1 VPLGVAGAPVVSA
14 GLLFG
19 GHVHGHLV
27 PARAVVEQFVP
38 PRCQRRGRAQVICLR
53 VAVGGN
59 RRVERDVGRRRRAL
73 DDRPQPVV
81 ERSDLR
87 PQPGAAPLLLAVA
100 CPFAHPRARVE
111 TTQTS
116 AMVVRLRMSL
126 RITGLLLRRL
136 HRHARSDAHTGKK
149 RVAWRTGSG
158 ACPWSCVTRSPSA
171 ATRMPVGTAWLV
183 SSSRS
188 GRTRRRR
195 ADRSTASQRS
205 TQHIAS
211 PARHLRRTPRRQ
223 ARVTPAC
230 GPAARPPRGS
240 APN

>member
-1 VPLGVAGAPVVSA
+1 
-14 GLLFG
+14 
-19 GHVHGHLV
+19 
-27 PARAVVEQFVP
+27 
-38 PRCQRRGRAQVICLR
+38 
-53 VAVGGN
+53 
-59 RRVERDVGRRRRAL
+59 VERDVGRRRRAL

-87 PQPGAAPLLLAVA
+87 PQPGAAPTVTTKRRPPSFTSTSTPLRPRFQPLKLPPTLTYLTHAAGLGEACAAPLLLAVA